1 MGAIRWIELDS
12 LDNTSIAAVTAVG
25 SYTCDADRMVFATLY
40 AQGLAGG
47 GDYIYYVTVTPNGL
61 SEGEGLKTTQ
71 TLGATTYVL
80 FAQTIGVALRNGDV
94 MKVYLDGLGGDT
106 ATPDIRVNFYEDGA
120 LAPTTAG
127 RTLDIASSGEAG
139 LDFSN
144 INAAANPTTL
154 TNITVPTVTTTGA
167 VTTLNGIA
175 NDVITAASINTGA
188 LTADAFAAD
197 AIVAA
202 TLATGALTADAF
214 AADSIVAG
222 SVKGDA
228 VTKIAAGVLAVALT
242 ESYAAD
248 GAAPTLTQAVLA
260 IQQFLQERSVLTT
273 TMTVKK
279 LDGSATAMTFT
290 LNDATAPTAITR
302 TT

>member
-139 LDFSN
+139 LDFAN
-144 INAAANPTTL
+144 INAASSPTTL
-154 TNITVPTVTTTGA
+154 TNITVPTVASVTALAAGA
-167 VTTLNGIA
+167 IPDNEIDA
-175 NDVITAASINTGA
+175 GA
-188 LTADAFAAD
+188 IKA
-197 AIVAA
+197 
-202 TLATGALTADAF
+202 
-214 AADSIVAG
+214 
-222 SVKGDA
+222 DA

-248 GAAPTLTQAVLA
+248 GAAPTLAQAVLA
-260 IQQFLQERSVLTT
+260 IQQFLQERSITST

-290 LNDATAPTAITR
+290 LNDATSPTAITR